1 MLDTLCQCH
10 DLVNLHRPHLLEKD
24 GDKEFVLMLDYWSK
38 ANTGNGWTGLS
49 YFEKQKIIPLIKDIF
64 ALKDAVG
71 SESPYKKA
79 SLPSVLRDLFIDYND
94 FIQDPYFFFN

>member
-49 YFEKQKIIPLIKDIF
+49 YFENRKL
-64 ALKDAVG
+64 
-71 SESPYKKA
+71 YH
-79 SLPSVLRDLFIDYND
+79 
-94 FIQDPYFFFN
+94 